1 MGVISREFSADFMK
15 QERLEKARLIKIID
29 NSNPDDESDTIT
41 QAKVDLQVILDKEGE
56 RIMYRSGVDRVVK
69 DEKCSSFFFGQI
81 KENHKKAIWM
91 N

>member
-1 MGVISREFSADFMK
+1 MKKFTAKKSESEKSSRVDTSAE
-15 QERLEKARLIKIID
+15 ERKMM
-29 NSNPDDESDTIT
+29 
-41 QAKVDLQVILDKEGE
+41 QVILDKEDE

-81 KENHKKAIWM
+81 KENHKKAIWR